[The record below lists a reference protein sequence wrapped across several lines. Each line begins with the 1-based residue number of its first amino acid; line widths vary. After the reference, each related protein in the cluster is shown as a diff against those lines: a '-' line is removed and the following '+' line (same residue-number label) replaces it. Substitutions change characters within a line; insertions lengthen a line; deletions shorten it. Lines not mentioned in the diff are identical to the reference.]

1 MISHSSVA
9 LLYSMASSEVI
20 WIYSNHMASV
30 SSKEGMLWRAALLYL
45 RCIMEQVYA
54 GRTRASPDPA
64 QTQITSAAA
73 CGMIKIRIDE

>member
-1 MISHSSVA
+1 MSSHSSVT

-20 WIYSNHMASV
+20 WIYSNHMARV
-30 SSKEGMLWRAALLYL
+30 SSKERILWSVALLYL

-54 GRTRASPDPA
+54 DRTCASPTPA

-73 CGMIKIRIDE
+73 CGMIKIRINE